1 VTVRTYNEVYLS
13 ARKALKAAGIE
24 AFSLEARLICACA
37 ADKTKEQFLRDMKF
51 YVSDGYVE
59 KVGEMLARRLKGE
72 PTAYITGEWEFY
84 GVPLEVTPDV
94 LIPRNDTEI
103 LVDRAIELL
112 KGRMSTKR
120 VLDLCTGSGCVGI
133 SVAVNVPD
141 SRVILIDKS
150 LRAMSIARA
159 NVLKNNVMRN
169 VTCVDADALKAPPIL
184 LGSFDMILCNPPY
197 IPTEDI
203 LALDTSVRDYEPVM
217 ALDGGRDGLDFYRSV
232 ASKWKSILKPK
243 GILMFECGEG
253 QAQSV
258 AEIMDRC
265 GFTNLTAFKDTL
277 GIDRVMAGI
286 LM

>member
-1 VTVRTYNEVYLS
+1 MRTYNEVYLS
-13 ARKALKAAGIE
+13 ARKALKMAGVE
-24 AFSLEARLICACA
+24 AFSLEARLLCACA
-37 ADKTKEQFLRDMKF
+37 AGKTKEQFLRDMKF
-51 YVSDGYVE
+51 YVGEGYVE
-59 KVGEMLARRLKGE
+59 KVGAMLTRRLKGE

-84 GVPLEVTPDV
+84 GLPMEVSPDV

-103 LVDRAIELL
+103 LADRAIELL
-112 KGRMSTKR
+112 RGRTSSKR

-150 LRAMSIARA
+150 LRAMSVARA

-169 VTCVDADALKAPPIL
+169 VTCVDADALKAPPML

-197 IPTEDI
+197 IPTQHI
-203 LALDTSVRDYEPVM
+203 AGLDPSVKDYEPMM
-217 ALDGGRDGLDFYRSV
+217 ALDGGEDGLEFYRSV
-232 ASKWKSILKPK
+232 ASKWKTILRPK
-243 GILMFECGEG
+243 GILMFECGIG
-253 QAQSV
+253 QAESIAQ
-258 AEIMDRC
+258 IMARC
-265 GFTNLTAFKDTL
+265 GFTNLTAFKDSL

>member
-1 VTVRTYNEVYLS
+1 MRTYNEVYLS

>member
-1 VTVRTYNEVYLS
+1 VRTYNEVYLS

>member
-1 VTVRTYNEVYLS
+1 MRTYNEVYLS
-13 ARKALKAAGIE
+13 ARKALKAAGVE
-24 AFSLEARLICACA
+24 AFSLEARLLCACA
-37 ADKTKEQFLRDMKF
+37 AGKTKEQFLRDMKF

-84 GVPLEVTPDV
+84 GLPMEVSPDV

-112 KGRMSTKR
+112 KGRMSSKR
-120 VLDLCTGSGCVGI
+120 VLDLCTGSGCIGI

-150 LRAMSIARA
+150 LRAMSVARA

-197 IPTEDI
+197 IPSQDVEE
-203 LALDTSVRDYEPVM
+203 LDSSVKDYEPSM
-217 ALDGGRDGLDFYRSV
+217 ALDGGSDGLDFYRSV
-232 ASKWKSILKPK
+232 ASKWKSILRPK

>member
-1 VTVRTYNEVYLS
+1 MRTYNEVYLS

-24 AFSLEARLICACA
+24 AFSLEARLLCSCA

-59 KVGEMLARRLKGE
+59 KVGEMLTRRLKGE

-84 GVPLEVTPDV
+84 GLPMEITSDV

-103 LVDRAIELL
+103 LADRAIELL
-112 KGRMSTKR
+112 KGRSSSKR
-120 VLDLCTGSGCVGI
+120 VLDLCTGSGCIGI

-197 IPTEDI
+197 IPSQDI
-203 LALDTSVRDYEPVM
+203 SGLDSSVKDYEPVM
-217 ALDGGRDGLDFYRSV
+217 ALDGGKDGLDFYRSV

>member
-1 VTVRTYNEVYLS
+1 MTVRTYNEVYLS
-13 ARKALKAAGIE
+13 VRKALKAAGVE
-24 AFSLEARLICACA
+24 AFSLEARLLCACA
-37 ADKTKEQFLRDMKF
+37 ADKTTEQFLRDMKF

-59 KVGEMLARRLKGE
+59 KVGEMLTRRLKGE

-84 GVPLEVTPDV
+84 GLPMEITSDV

-103 LVDRAIELL
+103 LADRAIELL
-112 KGRMSTKR
+112 KGRMSSKR
-120 VLDLCTGSGCVGI
+120 VLDLCTGSGCIGI
-133 SVAVNVPD
+133 AVAANVPD

-150 LRAMSIARA
+150 LRAMSVARA

-197 IPTEDI
+197 IPSQDI
-203 LALDTSVRDYEPVM
+203 AGLDSSVKDYEPVM
-217 ALDGGRDGLDFYRSV
+217 ALDGGADGLEFYRSV
-232 ASKWKSILKPK
+232 ASKWKTILKPK